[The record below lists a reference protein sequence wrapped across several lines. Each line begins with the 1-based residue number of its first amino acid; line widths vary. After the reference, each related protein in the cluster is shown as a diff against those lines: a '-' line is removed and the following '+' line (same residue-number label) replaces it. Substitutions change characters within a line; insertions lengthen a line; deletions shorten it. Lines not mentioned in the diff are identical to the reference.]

1 MEDCHER
8 VKELTANENFEQD
21 DQEKVQLLQQLFSFS
36 QYASCHFAYFTHF
49 LCRPPLTLQRLCEL
63 VLDGPKWYQTPH
75 KLIRALDRNLH
86 ISPSFNEEEFE
97 KEAFKERTFIPL
109 RLVSTPPLP
118 GLEEASAILPSSG
131 DPDGAQIQLPE
142 GMSSYDTVFPRAVL
156 AMPPSVP
163 SDTSKQAEPS
173 PSNDHQ
179 DPPVSTPPT
188 VSAEKQSQPED
199 SHSSPK
205 APS

>member
-1 MEDCHER
+1 MIKKKCSYFNSCSLFHS
-8 VKELTANENFEQD
+8 VHPTP
-21 DQEKVQLLQQLFSFS
+21 LLSLLLS
-36 QYASCHFAYFTHF
+36 

-118 GLEEASAILPSSG
+118 GLEEASAILPG
-131 DPDGAQIQLPE
+131 DLDGAQMQLPE
-142 GMSSYDTVFPRAVL
+142 GASSYDTVFPRPVL
-156 AMPPSVP
+156 AIPPSVP
-163 SDTSKQAEPS
+163 SDAPKQAEPS
-173 PSNDHQ
+173 TSNQHQ
-179 DPPVSTPPT
+179 DMPATAPPT
-188 VSAEKQSQPED
+188 DTAEKQPQLED
-199 SHSSPK
+199 PQSSPK
-205 APS
+205 EPS